1 VRTFTLTDPRGTRW
15 RVEVATSR
23 ADRMRGLLGRDT
35 LPEGAALLLPKARS
49 VHSFGMRFPILA
61 AFLRGDP
68 EGNLRVVAVRDLPP
82 GRLTLP
88 RIRARHVLEAP
99 AGSDLRPGD
108 LLRR

>member
-1 VRTFTLTDPRGTRW
+1 MRTITLIDPRGIRW
-15 RVEVATSR
+15 SVDVATSR
-23 ADRMRGLLGRDT
+23 AERMQGLLGREAM
-35 LPEGAALLLPKARS
+35 PERRALLLPKARS

-68 EGNLRVVAVRDLPP
+68 EGDLRVVAVRELLP
-82 GRLTLP
+82 GRLTIP
-88 RIRARHVLEAP
+88 RLRARHVLEAP